1 MRDGVMEDGMEWD
14 LYLYLSLNLYLF
26 VKKEQILRDGV
37 MEGSMEWDRRAYCRN
52 SKSTHEFAREALSK
66 PKESCFGCIKYLYEF
81 CRESM
86 ISAVLHAS
94 LMPFLYQI
102 FVRVLSRDLYQVF
115 V

>member
-1 MRDGVMEDGMEWD
+1 MEWD
-14 LYLYLSLNLYLF
+14 LYLYLSFNLYLYLY
-26 VKKEQILRDGV
+26 VKKEQLLRDGV

-52 SKSTHEFAREALSK
+52 SKSTHEFVREAFSK
-66 PKESCFGCIKYLYEF
+66 PQRKLFWLYQIF
-81 CRESM
+81 VRVLTM

-94 LMPFLYQI
+94 LMPFLYEI